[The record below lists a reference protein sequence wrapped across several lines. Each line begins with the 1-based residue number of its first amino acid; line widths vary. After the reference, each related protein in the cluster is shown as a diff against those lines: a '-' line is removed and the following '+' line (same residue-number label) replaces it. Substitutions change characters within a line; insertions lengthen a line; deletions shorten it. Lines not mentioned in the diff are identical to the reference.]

1 MAFDNTIN
9 PVASVKRKKHGKK
22 ARWQKKCLAKT
33 MSPII
38 ATKMRINS
46 YMLGIMYDCY
56 THGVSIFGKKAPRTT
71 LHKNFAIK
79 HNEIEFIQKDSEKN
93 TTCIKK

>member
-1 MAFDNTIN
+1 MIVILVEFQ
-9 PVASVKRKKHGKK
+9 S
-22 ARWQKKCLAKT
+22 LEKT
-33 MSPII
+33 
-38 ATKMRINS
+38 
-46 YMLGIMYDCY
+46 
-56 THGVSIFGKKAPRTT
+56 APRAT